1 MLSFAWRLGRNHPD
15 DILASRLL
23 FKDRTDC
30 NSRVRDRSNTIHCVK
45 CSVSLEEI
53 EMVEGCTQRIQCFS
67 SEIQVSLEPRSFLV
81 LTGITFDDSNKIT
94 FEGGMPFR
102 LGRFFL

>member
-1 MLSFAWRLGRNHPD
+1 MLSFAWRLGRDHPD

-23 FKDRTDC
+23 FKDRTEC
-30 NSRVRDRSNTIHCVK
+30 NSRVRDRSNTIHCIK

-53 EMVEGCTQRIQCFS
+53 EMVEGCFS

-81 LTGITFDDSNKIT
+81 LTGITFDNSNKII

-102 LGRFFL
+102 LGRFLI